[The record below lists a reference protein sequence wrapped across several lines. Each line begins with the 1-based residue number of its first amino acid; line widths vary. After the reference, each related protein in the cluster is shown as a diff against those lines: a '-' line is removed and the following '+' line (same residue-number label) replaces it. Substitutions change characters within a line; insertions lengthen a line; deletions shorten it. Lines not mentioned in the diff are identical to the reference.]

1 MDMNQYIVGIDYGTD
16 SCRALVV
23 NSTTGKEERSYTA
36 FYPRWR
42 KGLFCDPAQNRYR
55 QHPQDYIDSLEEA
68 IQGVLRQMKPAEIDN
83 IVALGIDTTG
93 STPCLTDRN
102 GTPLALLPGYE
113 EDPDAMFVLWKD
125 HTAINEADE
134 INRLAHGWET
144 DYTARSG
151 GIYSSEWFW
160 SKALHILRQNER
172 IRRDARGLIE
182 HCDWMTALLTGNLL
196 PEKVKRSRC
205 AAGHKGMWADEW
217 GGYPSAAFLS
227 RLDPLLGEFRVLLSD
242 ETHTGGTPVGTLTEE
257 WSERLGLPRSVV
269 VSAGILDAHAGAIG
283 AGIRANSMVKIIGTS
298 TCDIVV
304 TPKQDIGDKLIPGIS
319 GQVDGSVIPG
329 LIGLEAGQSA
339 FGDIYAWF
347 RDLLSWTANTLPEKE
362 RVALTGNLLQR
373 LTVEAEN
380 LPLTETDP
388 IANDWLNGRRSP
400 FADQTLKGGI
410 MGITLGTTPAQLF
423 KSLVEATAFGSRAI
437 LEHLAK
443 EGVRVEEVIGVGGIS
458 LKSPYVMQTL
468 ADVMGVPIKVAA
480 TQQAGALGAAML
492 AAVAAGLFDSLQS
505 ATDRMEQ
512 GNLTTYIPRQEVSL
526 LYKARY
532 ERYQSLAHFLSTK
545 QSFLQNQ
552 Q

>member
-1 MDMNQYIVGIDYGTD
+1 MDRLIVGIDYGTD
-16 SCRALVV
+16 SCRTIVV
-23 NSTTGKEERSYTA
+23 NSTTGKEEATYTA

-42 KGLFCDPAQNRYR
+42 KGLYCDPAQNRYR

-68 IQGVLRQMKPAEIDN
+68 IHGALRQMNPTEIDN

-102 GTPLALLPGYE
+102 GIPLALLPEYAD
-113 EDPDAMFVLWKD
+113 DPDAMFILWKD
-125 HTAINEADE
+125 HTSIREADE
-134 INRLAHGWET
+134 INALAHRWDT
-144 DYTARSG
+144 DYTSRSG
-151 GIYSSEWFW
+151 GIYSSEWYW
-160 SKALHILRQNER
+160 AKALHVLRANER
-172 IRRDARGLIE
+172 VREKAASVIE
-182 HCDWMTALLTGNLL
+182 HCDWMPALLTGNLL

-205 AAGHKGMWADEW
+205 AAGHKGMWAEEW

-227 RLDPLLGEFRVLLSD
+227 RLNSLLGEFRALLSD
-242 ETHTGGTPVGTLTEE
+242 ETHTGDTSVGILTEE

-283 AGIRANSMVKIIGTS
+283 AGIRPNSMVKIIGTS

-347 RDLLSWTANTLPEKE
+347 RDMLSWTANTLPEKE

-373 LTVEAEN
+373 LTVEAEK

-410 MGITLGTTPAQLF
+410 IGITLGTTPAQLF

-437 LEHLAK
+437 LEHLGQ
-443 EGVRVEEVIGVGGIS
+443 EGVRVDEVIGVGGIS

-480 TQQAGALGAAML
+480 AQQAGALGAAMC
-492 AAVAAGLFDSLQS
+492 AAVSAEVFHTMENARESLG
-505 ATDRMEQ
+505 Q
-512 GNLTTYIPRQEVSL
+512 GYKTVYVPRAENRETYNV
-526 LYKARY
+526 LYEKYGQLNRFLEAR
-532 ERYQSLAHFLSTK
+532 
-545 QSFLQNQ
+545 
-552 Q
+552 